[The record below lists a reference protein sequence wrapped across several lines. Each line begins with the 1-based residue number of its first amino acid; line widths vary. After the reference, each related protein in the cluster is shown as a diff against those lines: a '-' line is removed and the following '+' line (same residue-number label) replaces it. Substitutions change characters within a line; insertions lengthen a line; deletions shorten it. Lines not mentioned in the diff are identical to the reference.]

1 MRTKVLLAMAAA
13 AILMVGAMAGC
24 GNQDSAPSSLGDA
37 VSEAASTA
45 GDMMSNAGNAME
57 SAASQAQDN
66 MQSAMSGTGAASGV
80 SSTASAM
87 Q

>member
-1 MRTKVLLAMAAA
+1 
-13 AILMVGAMAGC
+13 MVGAMAGC
-24 GNQDSAPSSLGDA
+24 GNKDNTPSSLGEA

-57 SAASQAQDN
+57 SAASQAQEN
-66 MQSAMSGTGAASGV
+66 MQSAMSGSGEANGV
-80 SSTASAM
+80 SSATTSSM